1 MFLPHFCLLAF
12 LGMGAASQSRTV
24 PLILEGNVPMIDLE
38 FARPDGTTHTARFL
52 VDTGGGGFIISK
64 NLAKAIGLEPSG
76 PAYPGGG
83 AQYAPAA
90 APEVR
95 IGGMP
100 LDLRG
105 ASVMIQLSPERFMPR
120 DAVDGL
126 LPGHV
131 LERYHVIFDYPGHTF
146 TLAAPGSVRPRGT
159 AVASP
164 FHRENG
170 FPRVEV
176 AIGDRKFGFLLDT
189 GASYTMVSWPVAK
202 EWSGFGEKPW
212 PRRIG
217 AVGSA
222 NMGLPGD
229 SQAPMLRLPEIRL
242 RDFIIRDVGA
252 VARPEGTFEKW
263 MSNMMVAPVVG
274 ALGGNVLR
282 QFRVEID
289 YAAGVTYLER
299 SANAE
304 PYDLDLVGLTFAQTP
319 DNSLIVEAVSPGAD
333 QALQDQVKPGD
344 RLRSVDGTPVVGFSL
359 MQIVERLRGKPGDLK
374 KLELEREGKPYQVRA
389 RVTRLM

>member
-1 MFLPHFCLLAF
+1 MFLRNFCLLAL
-12 LGMGAASQSRTV
+12 LGIGAAAQSGTV

-38 FARPDGTTHTARFL
+38 FTRPDGGTHTARFL
-52 VDTGGGGFIISK
+52 VDTGGGAFIISK
-64 NLAKAIGLEPSG
+64 NLAKAIGLKPSG
-76 PAYPGGG
+76 PASRNGG
-83 AQYAPAA
+83 AEYAPAA

-105 ASVMIQLSPERFMPR
+105 AAVLVELSQDRFNAR

-131 LERYHVIFDYPGHTF
+131 LERYHVIFDYPARTF
-146 TLAAPGSVRPRGT
+146 TLAAPGSVRPRGI
-159 AVASP
+159 AVPSP
-164 FHRENG
+164 LRRENG
-170 FPRVEV
+170 FPRVNV
-176 AIGDRKFGFLLDT
+176 AIGDRRLGFLLDT
-189 GASYTMVSWPVAK
+189 GASYTMISSAAVG
-202 EWSGFGEKPW
+202 WSVVEAKPW

-217 AVGSA
+217 AVGPA

-229 SQAPMLRLPEIRL
+229 SKRLMLRIPEIRL
-242 RDFIIRDVGA
+242 GDFVIREAGA

-289 YAAGVTYLER
+289 YAAGVTYLEP

-304 PYDLDLVGLTFAQTP
+304 PHDLDLVGLTFAQTQ
-319 DNSLIVEAVSPGAD
+319 DNSLVVEAVPEGAD
-333 QALQDQVKPGD
+333 QALQDQVRPGD
-344 RLRSVDGTPVVGFSL
+344 RLRSVDGMSVVGSSL
-359 MQIVERLRGKPGDLK
+359 MQIIERLRGKPGDLK
-374 KLELEREGKPYQVRA
+374 KLELERGGKPSRSGPA
-389 RVTRLM
+389 PPA

>member
-1 MFLPHFCLLAF
+1 M
-12 LGMGAASQSRTV
+12 
-24 PLILEGNVPMIDLE
+24 
-38 FARPDGTTHTARFL
+38 
-52 VDTGGGGFIISK
+52 
-64 NLAKAIGLEPSG
+64 
-76 PAYPGGG
+76 
-83 AQYAPAA
+83 
-90 APEVR
+90 
-95 IGGMP
+95 GGMP

-105 ASVMIQLSPERFMPR
+105 VSVSIQLSPERFNPR

-126 LPGHV
+126 IPGEL
-131 LERYHVIFDYPGHTF
+131 LERYHAIFDYPGHKF

-159 AVASP
+159 AVPSP
-164 FHRENG
+164 LRRENG
-170 FPRVEV
+170 FPRVEI
-176 AIGDRKFGFLLDT
+176 AIDDRKHGFLLDT
-189 GASYTMVSWPVAK
+189 GASYTMVSWAAAK
-202 EWSGFGEKPW
+202 EWSGFGKKPW

-242 RDFIIRDVGA
+242 GDFIIREVGT
-252 VARPEGTFEKW
+252 VARPEVTFEKW

-299 SANAE
+299 SGNAD
-304 PYDLDLVGLTFAQTP
+304 PYDLDLVGLTFAHTP

-333 QALQDQVKPGD
+333 PALQDQVKPGD
-344 RLRSVDGTPVVGFSL
+344 RLRSVDGTPVVSFSL
-359 MQIVERLRGKPGDLK
+359 MQIIERLRGKPGDLK
-374 KLELEREGKPYQVRA
+374 KLELEREGKPYQVQA